1 MSLKLTP
8 HQMIELLG
16 GVKKVSKKFNI
27 SVQAVYKW
35 QKENEIP
42 AEKLMM
48 LAALIEKESYGL
60 VTRKDMF
67 PNHWSWIWPELL
79 LKNNT

>member
-1 MSLKLTP
+1 
-8 HQMIELLG
+8 MIELLG

-35 QKENEIP
+35 QREDEIP
-42 AEKLMM
+42 ADKLMM
-48 LAALIEKESYGL
+48 LAAMVEKESHGL

-79 LKNNT
+79 QKNNT